1 MENARHRLLVAH
13 DENMADLLV
22 RNDCLK
28 RAEVDV
34 VLRELYFAYTTP
46 FFRRGPSV
54 ELVEDYKHAAKLHWL
69 FKKVAPQ
76 VRHPSMLRLYH
87 VVSALSRTSPRYVD
101 LVGDVVRLTPV
112 GRSFARVSLAD
123 DEEARPLYEYWTYNE
138 RWAVMKAE
146 HRLLEGGATP
156 MPTGSAIFRA
166 AAGVAKS
173 GQPVTVDSILEAI
186 AEAEEEA
193 SADEVV
199 NNGDFVDD
207 SALVLGS
214 TSDEVEEA
222 EVEALEADEVANH
235 GGFIDDSSLPDD
247 GTAHLALGASLGEVD
262 TLSEA
267 VHRLG
272 PHHGAPAGGI
282 LPDTPPASQGSS
294 SILVSSDDSF
304 VVSG

>member
-1 MENARHRLLVAH
+1 MITEVRDPENAKAFNVQSLNNLSQTIYRGLKQASCYMPNAMMRFMVH
-13 DENMADLLV
+13 DANMRDLYEQI
-22 RNDCLK
+22 N
-28 RAEVDV
+28 
-34 VLRELYFAYTTP
+34 
-46 FFRRGPSV
+46 
-54 ELVEDYKHAAKLHWL
+54 
-69 FKKVAPQ
+69 
-76 VRHPSMLRLYH
+76 
-87 VVSALSRTSPRYVD
+87 

-146 HRLLEGGATP
+146 HCLLEGGATP

-166 AAGVAKS
+166 AAGVARS

-199 NNGDFVDD
+199 NNGGFVDD

-235 GGFIDDSSLPDD
+235 GGFIDDASLF
-247 GTAHLALGASLGEVD
+247 AQALLLLALSLQLQPKLHFGRSRRTCAS
-262 TLSEA
+262 
-267 VHRLG
+267 VHVCVLR
-272 PHHGAPAGGI
+272 H
-282 LPDTPPASQGSS
+282 
-294 SILVSSDDSF
+294 
-304 VVSG
+304 